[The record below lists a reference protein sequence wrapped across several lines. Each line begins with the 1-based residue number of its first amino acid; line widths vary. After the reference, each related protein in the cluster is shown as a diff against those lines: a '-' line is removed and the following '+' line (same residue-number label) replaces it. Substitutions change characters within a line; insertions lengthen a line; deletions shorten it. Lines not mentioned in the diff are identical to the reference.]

1 MRHPR
6 LSIGLGVLTV
16 ILAGGAL
23 IALHAAPAEK
33 VLADPLPPPAWWKA
47 VAASGPVETRPGTIE
62 EAWTAV
68 RRGDRLEPLNL
79 VRTGRRGR
87 ATLTRHGDIL
97 MVDPDSQ
104 VELPPLTGNESSV
117 VQSSG
122 SVIYEVD
129 RRQGQ
134 SFQVVTP
141 YLVAGVKGTVFM
153 VTVSDSHAS
162 VTVEEGFVE
171 VTSLATGETLDVGA
185 GESVHLDAMADAEME
200 HVTLLTRAGRSDDAT
215 SKEARKLA
223 RADLR
228 RLAHAVAQRHEIIM
242 DDPDPIVGPG
252 EAGAADPGMGELDD
266 RQRNAIEEDLET
278 HRGDLTNEEPSEE
291 LVNTRK
297 GKTPD
302 VNQTPEQQ

>member
-1 MRHPR
+1 MRHRR
-6 LSIGLGVLTV
+6 LSIALVLLAAWTAGSGT
-16 ILAGGAL
+16 IL
-23 IALHAAPAEK
+23 AAPAEK
-33 VLADPLPPPAWWKA
+33 VLADPVPLPEWWKA
-47 VAASGPVETRPGTIE
+47 VAASGPVETRPGMIE
-62 EAWTAV
+62 QAWAPV
-68 RRGDRLEPLNL
+68 RRGDLLDPRDL

-104 VELPPLTGNESSV
+104 VELPPLTGEQKSV

-129 RRQGQ
+129 RRDGR

-162 VTVEEGFVE
+162 VTVEEGLVE

-185 GESVHLDAMADAEME
+185 GESVHLDAMNDAEME
-200 HVTLLTRAGRSDDAT
+200 HVTLLTEGDRSADPA
-215 SKEARKLA
+215 SKEARKMA

-228 RLAHAVAQRHEIIM
+228 RLAHAAAQRHEIIM
-242 DDPDPIVGPG
+242 DDSDPIVGPG
-252 EAGAADPGMGELDD
+252 EGGADDPSTGELDS
-266 RQRNAIEEDLET
+266 RERNAIEEDLET
-278 HRGDLTNEEPSEE
+278 HRGDLTNEDPSEE
-291 LVNTRK
+291 LVNRK
-297 GKTPD
+297 ETTQD
-302 VNQTPEQQ
+302 VNQAPQPQ